1 MPPFSDPLIPLDQV
15 GTYVMK
21 ANACFVGEPVF
32 MWACCTAIWM
42 VLAISYLHGI
52 NILYRD
58 LKPSNVMIDRDGH
71 IGIVDFGLSKQGI
84 SGKSH
89 GVKTLSG
96 TAEYVAPEA
105 LVQYSDGSR
114 DYGKSYDWWSL
125 GIVLVRATLLD
136 FVLDLK
142 SFVV

>member
-1 MPPFSDPLIPLDQV
+1 
-15 GTYVMK
+15 MK